1 MRVVAKFSFNKGKEV
16 IERQHPVLLSEILEV
31 IDSIDSHAH
40 KTKASLEKTKRG
52 QVLYSPTSL
61 NKAFK
66 KGFEARGWGHHRER
80 CTYPSEYYEPG
91 YTPIRPKR
99 ERPPYRDM
107 DFVKGRLGIEVQFG
121 KYSFMV
127 YNVAAK
133 MTIFHNLGVI
143 DTGVE
148 IVPVKSL
155 QSQMSSGVSCFEQFV
170 WDLQKR
176 GTADIDIP
184 VLILGVDTDSTDK
197 AGSTKDP
204 PIDPPRNGQLPGP
217 KR

>member
-1 MRVVAKFSFNKGKEV
+1 MRVVAKFSFNGGREV
-16 IERQHPVLLSEILEV
+16 IERQHPDLLSEVLEV
-31 IDSIDSHAH
+31 IDTVQSHAH
-40 KTKASLEKTKRG
+40 KTKASLEKTRKG
-52 QVLYSPTSL
+52 KVLYSPTSL

-66 KGFEARGWGHHRER
+66 KAFEGKGWDHHREV
-80 CTYPSEYYEPG
+80 CEYPTGFYEPG
-91 YTPIRPKR
+91 YVPLRPKR
-99 ERPPYRDM
+99 QRRPYRDM
-107 DFVKGRLGIEVQFG
+107 DFVKKRLGVEVQFG

-133 MTIFHNLGVI
+133 MTIFHNLGII

-155 QSQMSSGVSCFEQFV
+155 QSQMSTGVSCFEQFV

-176 GTADIDIP
+176 GRADIDIP
-184 VLILGVDTDSTDK
+184 VLILGVDADSTDR

>member
-1 MRVVAKFSFNKGKEV
+1 MRVVAKFSFHQGKEV
-16 IERQHPVLLSEILEV
+16 IERQHPNLLAEVLEV
-31 IDSIDSHAH
+31 VESVDSRAH
-40 KTKASLEKTKRG
+40 KTKASLERTKKG
-52 QVLYSPTSL
+52 KVLYSPTSL

-66 KGFEARGWGHHRER
+66 KGFEGKGWAHHREL
-80 CTYPSEYYEPG
+80 CEYPEEFYESDYVP
-91 YTPIRPKR
+91 TKPKR
-99 ERPPYRDM
+99 QRRPYRDM

-143 DTGVE
+143 DTGIE

-184 VLILGVDTDSTDK
+184 VLILGVDAEGGTQVDNDAHPQLLPSRT
-197 AGSTKDP
+197 GS
-204 PIDPPRNGQLPGP
+204 LPGP